1 MLRPSVNALVSRSAA
16 VAAAQTSCPGVC
28 TAGAERF
35 GVRILERGV
44 GSYRRGMMMMAAKP
58 GKIKKGRSG
67 KALDR
72 KTVSL
77 LKLLDAQAE
86 PM

>member
-1 MLRPSVNALVSRSAA
+1 MCAA
-16 VAAAQTSCPGVC
+16 
-28 TAGAERF
+28 AERF
-35 GVRILERGV
+35 GSRTTMERGLD
-44 GSYRRGMMMMAAKP
+44 RRGMMMMAAKAKP

-72 KTVSL
+72 KTVHL
-77 LKLLDAQAE
+77 LKLLDAQPE

>member
-1 MLRPSVNALVSRSAA
+1 MLRRLNAVAFRSAPLK
-16 VAAAQTSCPGVC
+16 TCPELYP
-28 TAGAERF
+28 AGERL
-35 GVRILERGV
+35 GGEV
-44 GSYRRGMMMMAAKP
+44 GRRRMMMAAKP

-77 LKLLDAQAE
+77 LELLDARPE

>member
-1 MLRPSVNALVSRSAA
+1 
-16 VAAAQTSCPGVC
+16 
-28 TAGAERF
+28 
-35 GVRILERGV
+35 
-44 GSYRRGMMMMAAKP
+44 MMAGPKKP

-77 LKLLDAQAE
+77 LKLLDAKPE